1 MRRIFISLA
10 AAMLSL
16 AASAQVKYNINGDTR
31 NQIEGAKVY
40 LTFLDQGSI
49 PVDSTV
55 VKNGKFNFK
64 GETDMR
70 KVAYITAAGAAL
82 KVIIEN
88 GTVEASLADATTGG
102 APLNARLAAFNARKR
117 PCNLEMY
124 RVMVEASKLNMPADS
139 AKMKQLEAEYN
150 KYSTEMYTME
160 REFIFSNLDNVLP
173 AIELPS
179 FWRNL
184 SAAEL
189 DEIEAKASPEL
200 KANAEFVKVMSRRK
214 VADKKKNEWVGK
226 KFVDFRAQNL
236 EGKSVSLS
244 DFAGKGKYVLVD
256 FWASWCAPCR
266 KSMPA
271 LKNVYDKYKD
281 RGFDVVGISLDT
293 SRDAWQ
299 KAAKDLELPW
309 HHMSDL
315 KGGPDSVA
323 SAIYHVNAIPYT
335 MLLSPD
341 GTVMATNLSADSL
354 DKTLAKVLK

>member
-1 MRRIFISLA
+1 
-10 AAMLSL
+10 
-16 AASAQVKYNINGDTR
+16 
-31 NQIEGAKVY
+31 
-40 LTFLDQGSI
+40 
-49 PVDSTV
+49 
-55 VKNGKFNFK
+55 
-64 GETDMR
+64 
-70 KVAYITAAGAAL
+70 
-82 KVIIEN
+82 
-88 GTVEASLADATTGG
+88 
-102 APLNARLAAFNARKR
+102 
-117 PCNLEMY
+117 
-124 RVMVEASKLNMPADS
+124 
-139 AKMKQLEAEYN
+139 
-150 KYSTEMYTME
+150 ME
-160 REFIFSNLDNVLP
+160 RDFIFSNLDNVLP

-226 KFVDFRAQNL
+226 KFVDFRAQNI
-236 EGKSVSLS
+236 EGKSVALS

-271 LKNVYDKYKD
+271 LKNVYDKYKN

-293 SRDAWQ
+293 SREAWQ

-354 DKTLAKVLK
+354 DKTLANVLK

>member
-1 MRRIFISLA
+1 
-10 AAMLSL
+10 
-16 AASAQVKYNINGDTR
+16 
-31 NQIEGAKVY
+31 
-40 LTFLDQGSI
+40 
-49 PVDSTV
+49 
-55 VKNGKFNFK
+55 
-64 GETDMR
+64 
-70 KVAYITAAGAAL
+70 
-82 KVIIEN
+82 
-88 GTVEASLADATTGG
+88 
-102 APLNARLAAFNARKR
+102 
-117 PCNLEMY
+117 
-124 RVMVEASKLNMPADS
+124 
-139 AKMKQLEAEYN
+139 
-150 KYSTEMYTME
+150 ME

-309 HHMSDL
+309 YHMSDL